1 MAGLLKSN
9 VQLGDS
15 ATASQNFTLTVPAT
29 PDGSMKLARGNAGAT
44 TQDILTV
51 DASGNVLV
59 DGNNLNLFSARS
71 LSASGYQR
79 LPGGLIVQWGTAA
92 SIASGSSSTVTF
104 PVAFP
109 NDGLSAFAGYTNGS
123 NGTGNFTIAFGAIT
137 ATNVTIR
144 NYSAVAATATW
155 FAIGY

>member
-79 LPGGLIVQWGTAA
+79 LPGGLIIQWGAVTAAAGTNTTATFPITFPNACLQAVANAKDTFGATYRMSAHSWGTA
-92 SIASGSSSTVTF
+92 SMLIANTYS
-104 PVAFP
+104 
-109 NDGLSAFAGYTNGS
+109 
-123 NGTGNFTIAFGAIT
+123 GAI
-137 ATNVTIR
+137 
-144 NYSAVAATATW
+144 AASW